1 MSSLGDPF
9 PTDDVWKAMPWYERY
24 LWEINH
30 RDGNHYGAQGAQDF
44 RGHFFDAIR
53 AGDKPDW
60 IVSSSYNT
68 DSGWDNNVP
77 HRGPA
82 GLSEGQLIE
91 ILKRIK
97 PRVMNEDIMLK
108 RRPYLLTKGERL
120 RRLQPQKTM
129 PQYMIDDRPQGF
141 QAMSEPEPENS
152 EMPIDLGDLPPEAFS
167 KILKV
172 MNPKEKQN
180 IALTNKA
187 LAKRLRINKLYHQ
200 NMADRIRA
208 EQAAGIFRYNRREP
222 WRIDD
227 QGRMLEPPESYFQ
240 RGNCRNEPGLRR
252 SMGGGSKRRTKRN
265 KRSKN
270 KRSKRKSRS
279 KRRLCV

>member
-1 MSSLGDPF
+1 MSSFGEPF
-9 PTDDVWKAMPWYERY
+9 PTDDVWMAMPWYERY

-30 RDGNHYGAQGAQDF
+30 RDDVLDRQHL
-44 RGHFFDAIR
+44 FFDAIR
-53 AGDKPDW
+53 NGYKGDSL
-60 IVSSSYNT
+60 VSSSYNT
-68 DSGWDNNVP
+68 DSGWDNNIP

-82 GLSEGQLIE
+82 GLSERQLME

-97 PRVMNEDIMLK
+97 PRVMDRDKMLS
-108 RRPYLLTKGERL
+108 RRQFLLSKSERL

-129 PQYMIDDRPQGF
+129 PHYMIDDQ
-141 QAMSEPEPENS
+141 
-152 EMPIDLGDLPPEAFS
+152 
-167 KILKV
+167 
-172 MNPKEKQN
+172 
-180 IALTNKA
+180 
-187 LAKRLRINKLYHQ
+187 YHQ

-252 SMGGGSKRRTKRN
+252 SMGGSKRRTKRN

-279 KRRLCV
+279 KNR

>member
-9 PTDDVWKAMPWYERY
+9 PTDDVWKVMPWYERY
-24 LWEINH
+24 LWEMNH
-30 RDGNHYGAQGAQDF
+30 RDENHYYDHDEYAQ
-44 RGHFFDAIR
+44 RRHIFFDAIR
-53 AGDKPDW
+53 NGYKPDS
-60 IVSSSYNT
+60 IASSSYNT

-97 PRVMNEDIMLK
+97 PRVMNEEIMLN
-108 RRPYLLTKGERL
+108 RRPYLLSKGERL

-129 PQYMIDDRPQGF
+129 PQYMIDNQ
-141 QAMSEPEPENS
+141 
-152 EMPIDLGDLPPEAFS
+152 
-167 KILKV
+167 
-172 MNPKEKQN
+172 
-180 IALTNKA
+180 
-187 LAKRLRINKLYHQ
+187 YHQ

-208 EQAAGIFRYNRREP
+208 EKAAGIFRYNRREP
-222 WRIDD
+222 WRIDV
-227 QGRMLEPPESYFQ
+227 QSRMLEPPESYFQ

-265 KRSKN
+265 RRSKN

-279 KRRLCV
+279 KRR